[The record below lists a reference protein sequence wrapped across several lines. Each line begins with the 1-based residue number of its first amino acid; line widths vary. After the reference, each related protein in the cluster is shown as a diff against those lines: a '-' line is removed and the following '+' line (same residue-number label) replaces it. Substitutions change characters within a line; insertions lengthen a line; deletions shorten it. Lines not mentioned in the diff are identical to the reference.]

1 MRDILEDSL
10 QRVLADHVTPEL
22 LRACE
27 GGDWPAAL
35 WRLLEDNGFTLAL
48 ASEAAGGSGLGWSD
62 VYPLV
67 VAAGQHTLPLPLPE
81 TMLAAWLLDQ
91 AGLDVPSGPITVADT
106 TRASGSNGAS
116 NAAVGVRATRA
127 GTGWQLEGT
136 LPLVPW
142 GRVAAHVVLEVEL
155 DGVMQLALIGRAA
168 LDDPARCSVRHDLNL
183 AREPRDT
190 FTLTGAPVLAMA
202 LLPARLGT
210 SPIRHYGAMLR
221 SAQMAGAMERLVQQS
236 IQYAGDRVQ
245 FGKPIGKFQA
255 IQQQLAVLGCES
267 AATAAG
273 AAFAFEQAGSADA
286 GLVAEF
292 AIAAAKVRASEAAGQ
307 AASIAHATH
316 GAIGFTYE
324 HTLHFAT
331 RRLWSWRSE
340 FGHHGW
346 WSARIGA
353 AVCRSGVPFWD
364 SVTSGRLALPDKLST
379 TRRTE
384 TT

>member
-1 MRDILEDSL
+1 MRDILEDSI

-22 LRACE
+22 LRASE
-27 GGDWPAAL
+27 GGQWPDAL
-35 WRLLEDNGFTLAL
+35 WRLMEDNGFTLAL
-48 ASEAAGGSGLGWSD
+48 VGEAAGGSGLGWSD

-67 VAAGQHTLPLPLPE
+67 VAAGEHALPLPLPE

-91 AGLDVPSGPITVADT
+91 AGLDVPLGPMTVADT
-106 TRASGSNGAS
+106 RATG
-116 NAAVGVRATRA
+116 GVRATRSA
-127 GTGWQLEGT
+127 AGWQLDGE

-142 GRVAAHVVLEVEL
+142 GRHAAHIVLEVVL
-155 DGVMQLALIGRAA
+155 DGVTHVALIERAA
-168 LDDPARCSVRHDLNL
+168 LDDVATCSLREDLNL

-190 FTLTGAPVLAMA
+190 FLLTGAPALAVA
-202 LLPARLGT
+202 PLPARLGT
-210 SPIRHYGAMLR
+210 APIRLYGAMLR
-221 SAQMAGAMERLVQQS
+221 SAQMAGAMERLVRQS

-292 AIAAAKVRASEAAGQ
+292 AIAAAKVRASEGAGQ

-353 AVCRSGVPFWD
+353 AVCRSDAPFWD
-364 SVTSGRLALPDKLST
+364 SVTSGRLALSVPLST
-379 TRRTE
+379 TAPME

>member
-1 MRDILEDSL
+1 MRDILEDSI
-10 QRVLADHVTPEL
+10 QRVLTDHVTPEQ

-27 GGDWPAAL
+27 GGNWPEAL
-35 WRLLEDNGFTLAL
+35 WRLMEDNGFTLAL
-48 ASEAAGGSGLGWSD
+48 VSEAAGGSGLGWSD

-67 VAAGQHTLPLPLPE
+67 VAAGQHALPLPLPE

-91 AGLDVPSGPITVADT
+91 AGLEVPPGPMTVADT
-106 TRASGSNGAS
+106 TGPTGR
-116 NAAVGVRATRA
+116 VQATQS
-127 GTGWQLEGT
+127 GTGWHLDGK

-142 GRVAAHVVLEVEL
+142 GRFASHVVLEATV
-155 DGVMQLALIGRAA
+155 DGVLYLALIARAA
-168 LDDPARCSVRHDLNL
+168 LDDSTTCSVRQDLNL

-190 FTLTGAPVLAMA
+190 FTLTRAPALAMA
-202 LLPARLGT
+202 VLPAQLGL
-210 SPIRHYGAMLR
+210 SPVRHYGAMLR

-286 GLVAEF
+286 SFVAEF

-353 AVCRSGVPFWD
+353 AVCQSGVPFWD
-364 SVTSGRLALPDKLST
+364 SVTSGRLALPDNLST
-379 TRRTE
+379 TYPME

>member
-1 MRDILEDSL
+1 
-10 QRVLADHVTPEL
+10 
-22 LRACE
+22 
-27 GGDWPAAL
+27 
-35 WRLLEDNGFTLAL
+35 
-48 ASEAAGGSGLGWSD
+48 
-62 VYPLV
+62 
-67 VAAGQHTLPLPLPE
+67 
-81 TMLAAWLLDQ
+81 MLAAWLLDQ
-91 AGLDVPSGPITVADT
+91 AGLDVPPGPMTVADST
-106 TRASGSNGAS
+106 DSSGATGS
-116 NAAVGVRATRA
+116 VRATRS
-127 GTGWQLEGT
+127 GTGWCLDGE

-142 GRVAAHVVLEVEL
+142 GRFASHVVLEVL
-155 DGVMQLALIGRAA
+155 FDGVQHVALIGRAA
-168 LDDPARCSVRHDLNL
+168 LDDPTKCSVRRDLNL

-190 FTLTGAPVLAMA
+190 FMLTQAPALAMVVM
-202 LLPARLGT
+202 PARLCA
-210 SPIRHYGAMLR
+210 SPIRLYGAMLR
-221 SAQMAGAMERLVQQS
+221 SAQLAGAMERLVQQS

-273 AAFAFEQAGSADA
+273 AAFAFEQADRADS

-324 HTLHFAT
+324 HTLHFVT

-353 AVCRSGVPFWD
+353 AVCRSDTPFWD
-364 SVTSGRLALPDKLST
+364 SVTSGRLSLLYTPST
-379 TRRTE
+379 INRMEAT
-384 TT
+384 

>member
-1 MRDILEDSL
+1 MRDILEDSI

-27 GGDWPAAL
+27 GGDWPEAL
-35 WRLLEDNGFTLAL
+35 WRLIEDNGFTLAL
-48 ASEAAGGSGLGWSD
+48 VGEAAGGSGLGWSD

-67 VAAGQHTLPLPLPE
+67 VAAGQHALPLPLPE
-81 TMLAAWLLDQ
+81 TLLAAWLLDQ
-91 AGLDVPSGPITVADT
+91 AGLEVPPGPMTVADT
-106 TRASGSNGAS
+106 TGSLGP
-116 NAAVGVRATRA
+116 VQATRS
-127 GTGWQLEGT
+127 GTGWHLDGE

-142 GRVAAHVVLEVEL
+142 GRFASHVVMEATL
-155 DGVMQLALIGRAA
+155 DGVVHLALIDRAA
-168 LDDPARCSVRHDLNL
+168 LDDLTTCSVRHDLNL

-190 FTLTGAPVLAMA
+190 FTLTHARALALA
-202 LLPARLGT
+202 ALPAQLGN

-353 AVCRSGVPFWD
+353 AVCRSGAPFWD

-379 TRRTE
+379 THPME

>member
-1 MRDILEDSL
+1 MRDILEDSI
-10 QRVLADHVTPEL
+10 QRVLVDHVTPEL

-27 GGDWPAAL
+27 GGDWPEAL
-35 WRLLEDNGFTLAL
+35 WRLIEDNGFTLAL
-48 ASEAAGGSGLGWSD
+48 VGEAAGGSGLGWDD

-67 VAAGQHTLPLPLPE
+67 AAAGQHALPLPLPE

-91 AGLDVPSGPITVADT
+91 AGLDVPPGPITVADT
-106 TRASGSNGAS
+106 INSSDATGSL
-116 NAAVGVRATRA
+116 RATRS
-127 GTGWQLEGT
+127 GVGWHLDGE

-142 GRVAAHVVLEVEL
+142 GRFASHVLLEVVL
-155 DGVMQLALIGRAA
+155 DGVTHLALIERAA
-168 LDDPARCSVRHDLNL
+168 LDDPTKCSVRQDLNL

-190 FTLTGAPVLAMA
+190 FMLTQAPALAMA
-202 LLPARLGT
+202 ALPARLGPA
-210 SPIRHYGAMLR
+210 PIRVYGAMVR
-221 SAQMAGAMERLVQQS
+221 SAQLAGAMERLVQQS

-267 AATAAG
+267 AAAAAG
-273 AAFAFEQAGSADA
+273 AAFAFQQADRADA

-324 HTLHFAT
+324 HTLHFVT

-353 AVCRSGVPFWD
+353 AVCRSGTPFWD
-364 SVTSGRLALPDKLST
+364 SVTSGRLPLLHTPAT
-379 TRRTE
+379 TNRMEAT
-384 TT
+384 